1 MIDQTF
7 YKVFHFYDYFT
18 HRNVNGQFKNNLCE
32 KAKHT
37 RERPTQGRGA
47 TFVTTE
53 MAVAL
58 EKDYS
63 CETGYPFDD
72 SRQIGNMSYF
82 ENGIVLILN
91 EQST

>member
-1 MIDQTF
+1 MIIL
-7 YKVFHFYDYFT
+7 HIEMSM
-18 HRNVNGQFKNNLCE
+18 VNLNNLCE

-37 RERPTQGRGA
+37 RERPTQDWGS

-58 EKDYS
+58 DTDYS

-72 SRQIGNMSYF
+72 SRQIGNTSYF
-82 ENGIVLILN
+82 ENGIV
-91 EQST
+91 